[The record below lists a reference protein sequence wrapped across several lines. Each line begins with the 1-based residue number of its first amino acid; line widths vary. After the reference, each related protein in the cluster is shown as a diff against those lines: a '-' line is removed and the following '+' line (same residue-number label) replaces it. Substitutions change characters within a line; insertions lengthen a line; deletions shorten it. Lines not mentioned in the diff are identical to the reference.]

1 MEDEGWEFENLRC
14 QKRFGQSVHSGGSFL
29 DRAHSGDEFDVLSCV
44 ASQHGFGVERC
55 FQLMSVSL
63 CACLLPCR
71 ETRFWRSV
79 IR

>member
-1 MEDEGWEFENLRC
+1 MEGEGWVFENLRC

-55 FQLMSVSL
+55 FQFMNSSH
-63 CACLLPCR
+63 CACLLGCR
-71 ETRFWRSV
+71 ETTLRRLV
-79 IR
+79 TC